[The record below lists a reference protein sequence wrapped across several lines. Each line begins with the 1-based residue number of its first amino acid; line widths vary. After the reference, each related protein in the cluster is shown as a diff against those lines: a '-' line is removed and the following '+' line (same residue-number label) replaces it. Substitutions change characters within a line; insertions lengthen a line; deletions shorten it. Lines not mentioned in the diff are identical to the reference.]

1 MYPAPPTTKILNSFI
16 IKKTFTALWKHFIF
30 LVKELFLMLERK
42 ENCSREQMEQGIT
55 LFFGCTATCEI
66 DGKIQPFEG
75 LAKVVFPLTEKLLI
89 ADDTI
94 NPKREEKIE
103 LVSYLRDHTIGRTI
117 LAMSHLVLSY
127 FDGRATHSRLEPMR
141 KFAWMIRSIKK
152 IS

>member
-1 MYPAPPTTKILNSFI
+1 
-16 IKKTFTALWKHFIF
+16 
-30 LVKELFLMLERK
+30 
-42 ENCSREQMEQGIT
+42 MEQGIA

-66 DGKIQPFEG
+66 GGKIQPFEG

-127 FDGRATHSRLEPMR
+127 FDG
-141 KFAWMIRSIKK
+141 
-152 IS
+152 